1 MVRKHSKKYEI
12 KKRRNLEKFFMDR
25 YHRPKVFRSKK
36 VCLRAKDA
44 DQQVKDFYEGE
55 V

>member
-1 MVRKHSKKYEI
+1 MRLKNEETLKS
-12 KKRRNLEKFFMDR
+12 FFMDR